1 MIGQVTA
8 IAIPNIG
15 YKYYFVF
22 IICNFTNALF
32 FWAFLPETRKI
43 PLEEMHALFTNAP
56 IFVAGKDMNRYR
68 EADLDRRV
76 ADIAEEKGIE
86 VSHANA

>member
-1 MIGQVTA
+1 MIGQVTSV
-8 IAIPNIG
+8 AIPNIG

-43 PLEEMHALFTNAP
+43 PLEEMHGLFTKLP
-56 IFVAGKDMNRYR
+56 LFVAGKNVNDYR
-68 EADLDRRV
+68 EPDLERRV
-76 ADIAEEKGIE
+76 ASIAEEKGIDINVE
-86 VSHANA
+86 S